1 VPWTILRVKDTYW
14 RPKDGFRGQIYG
26 EQRLIVSRQGR
37 DLTQRFPELADVVDE
52 FARRR
57 AIVDGEIAAIV
68 DGVPDFGALQSRD
81 TPVFYFAFDILALDG
96 KSTIGLPLRERLDL
110 LEDLITEDH
119 DRLIPSRTFPSGVAL
134 FAEAE
139 ARGLEGIVLKEAS
152 SPCVPGPKRTRHWLK
167 IKTSHGHAEEK
178 KRQQSWG
185 HAQTSR

>member
-96 KSTIGLPLRERLDL
+96 KITIALPLRERLDL
-110 LEDLITEDH
+110 LEDLIPEG
-119 DRLIPSRTFPSGVAL
+119 SRSPDTFTH
-134 FAEAE
+134 
-139 ARGLEGIVLKEAS
+139 
-152 SPCVPGPKRTRHWLK
+152 VPVGRR
-167 IKTSHGHAEEK
+167 SV
-178 KRQQSWG
+178 R
-185 HAQTSR
+185 